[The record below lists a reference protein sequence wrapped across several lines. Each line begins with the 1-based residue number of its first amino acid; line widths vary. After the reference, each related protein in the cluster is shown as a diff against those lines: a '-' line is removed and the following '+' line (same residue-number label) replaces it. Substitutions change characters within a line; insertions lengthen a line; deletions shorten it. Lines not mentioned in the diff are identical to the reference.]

1 MASLVQIEVQEIS
14 IILYSLNRNI
24 KLRCSTY
31 HKVTRKEKYVHA
43 RSQIYCSR
51 KIACMNAISRK

>member
-1 MASLVQIEVQEIS
+1 MALLVQIEVQEIS
-14 IILYSLNRNI
+14 NYSLLPEWNM
-24 KLRCSTY
+24 KLRCSAY
-31 HKVTRKEKYVHA
+31 HKVTRKGKYIHA